1 MDPLLIA
8 LFVLASLGGTALIAV
23 AIRAG
28 AKAKEA
34 QRKMAAQ
41 NGWQFEFVPASGGK
55 GSETLISDP
64 AEGWTLTLYSR
75 SGSSS
80 GSSSGSGSSVRW
92 SMHEDPGAAIPE
104 GMAVLGP
111 DIPEKTAAMADKMM
125 GLMGGDIG
133 RWLLDKMT
141 GGLGE
146 EAQGLRSVESDG
158 PGHLMASPGAETALD
173 DVRFAPELN
182 NARAGKNEAQQPLVM
197 RGSFGLRVRV
207 GYLLRKPEEIEA
219 FIALGRALSDTAKG

>member
-8 LFVLASLGGTALIAV
+8 LFAAAALGGTALIAFAV
-23 AIRAG
+23 RAG
-28 AKAKEA
+28 ARAKEA
-34 QRKMAAQ
+34 QRQMADR
-41 NGWQFEFVPASGGK
+41 NGWHFDFTPASGGR
-55 GSETLISDP
+55 GSETVISDP
-64 AEGWTLTLYSR
+64 REGWTLTLYAR
-75 SGSSS
+75 SGSA

-92 SMHEDPGAAIPE
+92 SMYEDPGARIPQ

-111 DIPEKTAAMADKMM
+111 DIPEKTAAMADKMI

-146 EAQGLRSVESDG
+146 EAQGLRSLDSDG
-158 PGHLMASPGAETALD
+158 PGHLMASGGAETSLD
-173 DVRFAPELN
+173 AVRFAPELN

-197 RGSFGLRVRV
+197 RGPFGLRVRV
-207 GYLLRKPEEIEA
+207 GHLLRKPQDIEE
-219 FIALGRALSDTAKG
+219 FVALGRALSDNLKG

>member
-8 LFVLASLGGTALIAV
+8 VFVIASLGGTALIAV

-28 AKAKEA
+28 AKAK
-34 QRKMAAQ
+34 AAQ
-41 NGWQFEFVPASGGK
+41 EEMARRNGWTYEFTPASGGR
-55 GSETLISDP
+55 GSLTVISDR
-64 AEGWTLTLYSR
+64 AEGWALQLYSK
-75 SGSSS
+75 SGSS
-80 GSSSGSGSSVRW
+80 GSSSTSSSSIRW
-92 SMHEDPGAAIPE
+92 SMYEDPNARIPE

-125 GLMGGDIG
+125 GMMGGDIG

-146 EAQGLRSVESDG
+146 EAQGLRTVEGDG

-173 DVRFAPELN
+173 DLRYAPELN
-182 NARAGKNEAQQPLVM
+182 NARAGKNEMQQPLVM
-197 RGSFGLRVRV
+197 RGPFGLRVRV
-207 GYLLRKPEEIEA
+207 GKLLRKPEEIEE
-219 FIALGRALSDTAKG
+219 FIRLGRALTDNLKG